1 MKKSELPSSKIFT
14 LDLLEHLLN
23 IWRFKGEKVVF
34 TNGCFDLIHL
44 GHIDYLSKA
53 ADMGSKLIV
62 GLNTDNSVSK
72 IKGPLRPVNNEET
85 RKTVLASFCFVD
97 AVIMFDQPTP
107 IDLIAFIQPD
117 VLVKGA
123 DWKKEDIAGYDI
135 VMAKGGTV
143 ETITYLDGY
152 STTALE
158 QKILRNYQIKT

>member
-1 MKKSELPSSKIFT
+1 
-14 LDLLEHLLN
+14 
-23 IWRFKGEKVVF
+23 
-34 TNGCFDLIHL
+34 
-44 GHIDYLSKA
+44 
-53 ADMGSKLIV
+53 
-62 GLNTDNSVSK
+62 
-72 IKGPLRPVNNEET
+72 
-85 RKTVLASFCFVD
+85 
-97 AVIMFDQPTP
+97 MFDQPTP